1 MILKHGE
8 LYWVNLNPT
17 IGDEIQKRRPVV
29 VLNGGHKKYLRLSI
43 VVPITNWNTSWD
55 DNPFFVTLEPDS
67 ENGLTKKSV
76 IDCFQIR
83 AISYKRFLGKIGR
96 ISKTELNSIRKA
108 ISLILDIDP
117 EHCE

>member
-1 MILKHGE
+1 MKPGE
-8 LYWVNLNPT
+8 LYWVNLDPS

-29 VLNGGHKKYLRLSI
+29 VLNGGHEKHLRLSI
-43 VVPITNWNTSWD
+43 VVPITNWNALWD

-67 ENGLTKKSV
+67 MNGLTKKSAV
-76 IDCFQIR
+76 DCFQIR
-83 AISYKRFLGKIGR
+83 AISYKRFLGKIGK
-96 ISKTELNSIRKA
+96 ISKAELNSIKKA